1 MLQRMHRHGAWRRA
15 RPELQLLLVRV
26 CVGLAFL
33 PQAAPKLFAG
43 VEARG
48 ALAQRLT
55 ALGIPHALQLVVI
68 GGVVEFALGLMLML
82 GCGTR
87 FAALAGALSLG
98 AGAYLFTQPHAL
110 LWIPV
115 CASFAIAGGGPWSV
129 DAWLKSDFP
138 DIGA

>member
-1 MLQRMHRHGAWRRA
+1 MLKGMHRDSAWRRA

-43 VEARG
+43 LEARG

-98 AGAYLFTQPHAL
+98 AAAYLFSQPQAL

>member
-1 MLQRMHRHGAWRRA
+1 MHRHGAWRRA
-15 RPELQLLLVRV
+15 RPELQLLVVRL

-33 PQAAPKLFAG
+33 PQAAPKLFSG

-48 ALAQRLT
+48 ALAHRLG
-55 ALGIPHALQLVVI
+55 LPHALQFVVLA
-68 GGVVEFALGLMLML
+68 GVVEFALGLMLML
-82 GCGTR
+82 GCATR

-98 AGAYLFTQPHAL
+98 AGAYLFAQPHAL

-115 CASFAIAGGGPWSV
+115 CASFAIAGGGRWSV

-138 DIGA
+138 DVGA